1 MYIREIKAREIL
13 DSCGNPTV
21 ETKTT
26 LSDETEGIASV
37 PSGASTGVY
46 EALELRDKDYARFGG
61 KGVLRAV
68 ENVNIG
74 IFPHFYKKD
83 PTDQIEID
91 KLLNAIDGTSNK
103 SHLGAN
109 AILSVSL
116 SIAKA
121 VAKAKKIQLYDY
133 LNQVYQQVNRVMFK
147 KEAEEGLEPP
157 ATKKIALPIPIF
169 NLINGGLHADN
180 DLTIQEF
187 LASPHGIE
195 TCPEQL
201 RAGVEAWYSLKKILE
216 EYGYTTALGDEGGF
230 APFLSEV
237 NFAPNVGPDERV
249 LELIIEAFKRCGHQ
263 FKTHYVLGVDAAAS
277 TFFNENKQYV
287 IPEEKRQLTTG
298 EMVKYLTDLIQ
309 KYSLAMVEDGLADD
323 DWVGW
328 RQLTE
333 KFGQKLMIVGDDLFT
348 TNIARL
354 KKGVEENVANAI
366 IIKPIQIGTLVESL
380 QTIIYAQQ
388 NGYKVVV
395 SHRSGETNDS
405 FIADLAVGVGAE
417 FIKAGSPHGER
428 VAKYN
433 RLLEI
438 ATLMK

>member
-1 MYIREIKAREIL
+1 
-13 DSCGNPTV
+13 
-21 ETKTT
+21 
-26 LSDETEGIASV
+26 
-37 PSGASTGVY
+37 
-46 EALELRDKDYARFGG
+46 
-61 KGVLRAV
+61 
-68 ENVNIG
+68 
-74 IFPHFYKKD
+74 
-83 PTDQIEID
+83 
-91 KLLNAIDGTSNK
+91 
-103 SHLGAN
+103 
-109 AILSVSL
+109 
-116 SIAKA
+116 
-121 VAKAKKIQLYDY
+121 
-133 LNQVYQQVNRVMFK
+133 
-147 KEAEEGLEPP
+147 
-157 ATKKIALPIPIF
+157 
-169 NLINGGLHADN
+169 
-180 DLTIQEF
+180 
-187 LASPHGIE
+187 
-195 TCPEQL
+195 
-201 RAGVEAWYSLKKILE
+201 
-216 EYGYTTALGDEGGF
+216 
-230 APFLSEV
+230 
-237 NFAPNVGPDERV
+237 
-249 LELIIEAFKRCGHQ
+249 
-263 FKTHYVLGVDAAAS
+263 
-277 TFFNENKQYV
+277 
-287 IPEEKRQLTTG
+287 
-298 EMVKYLTDLIQ
+298 
-309 KYSLAMVEDGLADD
+309 MVEDGLADD